1 MFESF
6 LKELHSCVL
15 QACDESNST
24 LTNVVKTGK
33 YDVTYYFITDSI
45 CSYIQFYYNG
55 KNQFTTA
62 MPKKI
67 GSEDDEKLKLIIS
80 NLESYVI

>member
-1 MFESF
+1 
-6 LKELHSCVL
+6 LHSYML

-24 LTNVVKTGK
+24 LTNVVKTGN
-33 YDVTYYFITDSI
+33 YDVTYYFITNYV

-55 KNQFTTA
+55 QNQFTSA
-62 MPKKI
+62 IPKKN
-67 GSEDDEKLKLIIS
+67 GTEEDEKLKLIIS